1 MAIHAVIDTNL
12 IISYLLTQG
21 ETLSQLIDLWENDQ
35 FVYVTSTEIH
45 QELEAVITRPKLRVY
60 IKGDPTTLIDTIKND
75 ALIVPGEIK
84 LTGVCRDPKDDKFIA
99 CAVEGDA
106 DYIVTGDKDLLDL
119 ISYQNIKMIRVFD
132 FVQLFG
138 EPLS

>member
-12 IISYLLTQG
+12 IVSYLLSQG

-35 FVYVTSTEIH
+35 FVYVTSTEIIH
-45 QELEAVITRPKLRVY
+45 ELKEVVNRPHLQTY
-60 IKGDPTTLIDTIKND
+60 FKGDPAVLLETIKYD
-75 ALIVPGEIK
+75 ALITSGKHI
-84 LTGVCRDPKDDKFIA
+84 LTGICRDPKDDKYIA
-99 CAVEGDA
+99 CAVEGGA

-119 ISYQNIKMIRVFD
+119 IAYQNIKIIRVFD
-132 FVQLFG
+132 FVQLFS